1 MAKATNC
8 LSCGSD
14 SIVYC
19 PKCEASVCAQC
30 HRPTS
35 QIYCEI
41 CHEKLPKHKTDCDK
55 KMEWAYKKLRDL
67 PRS

>member
-8 LSCGSD
+8 LICGSD
-14 SIVYC
+14 GIVYC
-19 PKCEASVCAQC
+19 PKCKTSVCAQC

-35 QIYCEI
+35 QIYCEL
-41 CHEKLPKHKTDCDK
+41 CHEKLPKHKTNCDN
-55 KMEWAYKKLRDL
+55 KMEEAYKKLRDL